1 MNDKYL
7 YNRLEDKKVFDRAF
21 VYAVDDRINNKKF
34 CNFFEINFYRDR
46 KPDLHKEISEIVKEP
61 DKFQHSVCFSYYLP
75 KENLCF
81 RRCIYTP
88 FKELV
93 LRYMLIIVIVERT
106 EYGLSQRCFSA
117 RVASPDNRD
126 QCLLEPYTNLWN
138 NFVDWQEKIV
148 ASQEKVDDLEPSQ
161 TENLIKQKDYQILV
175 KTDISSFYD
184 TVSHDYLIQII
195 INELDITEDCN
206 FIKLLKKILQFRVI
220 GYSFIDG
227 KHFISNFLQGLI
239 IGNSIEAYLANLYLK
254 DLDEALENSGAE
266 FGRYV
271 DDIKVFVRDINDAI
285 HYIQIIQ
292 EFLFK
297 KGLNI
302 NTAKTKI
309 IYKKEEII
317 KYIQKSKICE
327 SYDEDIEEEKKVQ
340 IKTKV
345 KFPIDKKIDESGK
358 YFGNDYDIDAEID
371 NEEDAVIW
379 AKYLNEKLSP
389 PKSYSSTKELELI
402 IKQIEKLRDVMKKFG
417 KPCKICAWLTVKFC
431 FLEYDNSIKKSA
443 YKEMIGILEDNE
455 INSWVKAR
463 ILHHL
468 ISPKRGSIS
477 YIKRLKTSNNRM
489 KKMKLV
495 LEKLAS
501 YPAIELQINSLYA
514 IYETLESKSEIT
526 DVVKRLIPKPIPL
539 PINDIISQL
548 RETDFSDHK
557 LPTFDELIPELIEEP
572 ELLEEDYD

>member
-46 KPDLHKEISEIVKEP
+46 KKDLHKEISEIVKEP

-93 LRYMLIIVIVERT
+93 LRYMLIIVMLELT
-106 EYGLSQRCFSA
+106 EFGLSERCFSA

-126 QCLLEPYTNLWN
+126 KCLLEPYTNLWN
-138 NFVDWQEKIV
+138 NFADWQKKIV
-148 ASQEKVDDLEPSQ
+148 DSQETVDDLEPSQ
-161 TENLIKQKDYQILV
+161 TENIVEQKDYQILV
-175 KTDISSFYD
+175 ETDISLFYD
-184 TVSHDYLIQII
+184 TVSHEYLIQII

-206 FIKLLKKILQFRVI
+206 FIKLLKKLLQFRVT

-227 KHFISNFLQGLI
+227 KLFMSNFLQGLI
-239 IGNSIEAYLANLYLK
+239 IGNSIEGYLANLYLK

-271 DDIKVFVRDINDAI
+271 DDIKVFAKDITDAT

-297 KGLNI
+297 KGLNL

-309 IYKKEEII
+309 FYKQEEIR
-317 KYIQKSKICE
+317 KYIQKSRILGYGNEEIK
-327 SYDEDIEEEKKVQ
+327 EEKKVQ

-345 KFPIDKKIDESGK
+345 KFPIDKKTDESDK
-358 YFGNDYDIDAEID
+358 YLGNDYNIDSEIS

-379 AKYLNEKLSP
+379 AKDLNQKFLPNKDLKL
-389 PKSYSSTKELELI
+389 TV
-402 IKQIEKLRDVMKKFG
+402 KQIKKFRYVMKKFA
-417 KPCKICAWLTVKFC
+417 KPCKMCAWLTVKFC
-431 FLEYDNSIKKSA
+431 FFEYHKSIQKSA
-443 YKEMIGILEDNE
+443 YEEMIRILEDNE
-455 INSWVKAR
+455 INYWVKAR

-477 YIKRLKTSNNRM
+477 YIKRLKTSKNKM

-557 LPTFDELIPELIEEP
+557 LPKFDELIPELIEEP
-572 ELLEEDYD
+572 ELLEEDYY

>member
-1 MNDKYL
+1 MNENNL
-7 YNRLEDKKVFDRAF
+7 YKRLQEKIIFDQAF
-21 VYAVDDRINNKKF
+21 VYAIHDRINNDNF
-34 CNFFEINFYRDR
+34 CNFFEIKFYRDQ
-46 KPDLHKEISEIVKEP
+46 KENLYGEIYSIIEEP
-61 DKFQHSVCFSYYLP
+61 NKFQHSVCFSYYLP

-93 LRYMLIIVIVERT
+93 LRYMLIIVMLELT
-106 EYGLSQRCFSA
+106 EFGLSERCFSA

-126 QCLLEPYTNLWN
+126 KCLLEPYTNLWN
-138 NFVDWQEKIV
+138 NFADWQKKIV
-148 ASQEKVDDLEPSQ
+148 DSQETVDDLEPSQ
-161 TENLIKQKDYQILV
+161 TENIVEQKDYQILV
-175 KTDISSFYD
+175 ETDISLFYD
-184 TVSHDYLIQII
+184 TVSHEYLIQII

-206 FIKLLKKILQFRVI
+206 FIKLLKKLLQFRVT

-227 KHFISNFLQGLI
+227 KLFISNFLQGLI
-239 IGNSIEAYLANLYLK
+239 IGNSIEGYLANLYLK

-271 DDIKVFVRDINDAI
+271 DDIKVFAKDITDAT

-297 KGLNI
+297 KGLNL

-309 IYKKEEII
+309 FYKQEEIR
-317 KYIQKSKICE
+317 KYIQKSRILGYGNEEIK
-327 SYDEDIEEEKKVQ
+327 EEKKVQ

-345 KFPIDKKIDESGK
+345 KFPIDKKTDESDK
-358 YFGNDYDIDAEID
+358 YLGNDYNIDSEIS

-379 AKYLNEKLSP
+379 AKDLNQKFLPNKDLKL
-389 PKSYSSTKELELI
+389 TV
-402 IKQIEKLRDVMKKFG
+402 KQIKKFRYVMKKFA
-417 KPCKICAWLTVKFC
+417 KPCKMCAWLTVKFC
-431 FLEYDNSIKKSA
+431 FFEYHKSIQKSA
-443 YKEMIGILEDNE
+443 YEEMIRILEDNE
-455 INSWVKAR
+455 INYWVKAR

-477 YIKRLKTSNNRM
+477 YIKRLKTSKNKM

-557 LPTFDELIPELIEEP
+557 LPKFDELIPELIEEP
-572 ELLEEDYD
+572 ELLEEDYY